1 MNSNPRTEPM
11 ALALARARRVMGVG
25 QRELSEASGIPIG
38 TLRNWEQGRRM
49 PRLDT
54 AAPVAKAL
62 GVSLDVLAGLVE
74 DADEVPKRRGKK

>member
-11 ALALARARRVMGVG
+11 ALALARVRRALGVG

-54 AAPVAKAL
+54 AAAVAKAL
-62 GVSLDVLAGLVE
+62 GVSLDVLAGLV
-74 DADEVPKRRGKK
+74 DEVPKRRGKQ